1 MSAASEAAAL
11 LGSPLRRTA
20 RLHGGDLSEV
30 LALELVDGREVIAKP
45 GPTARAEA
53 RMLRAI
59 RAAGAPAP
67 EILAEDDGLLVLE
80 LLPDDGTLGEAWASL
95 GAVLARLHA
104 ARGAGYG
111 WPEDH
116 RFGSVAIPNRALD
129 SWPEFWAER
138 RLLPALPH
146 LPAPLAR
153 RVERLA
159 GRLGDLLPRAPAPA
173 LLHGDLWSGNVLV
186 SGGAVSGLI
195 DPACYHGD
203 GEVDLAMLALFSAQG
218 PEFRAAYGP
227 EEPGFAARQPVY
239 QLWPALVHLRL
250 FGAGYAGMVDRL
262 LRAAGC

>member
-1 MSAASEAAAL
+1 MSAASEAASL
-11 LGSPLRRTA
+11 LGATLRRST

-30 LALELVDGREVIAKP
+30 LALELGDGRAVIAKP
-45 GPTARAEA
+45 GPAARAEA

-59 RAAGAPAP
+59 RAAGVPAP
-67 EILAEDDGLLVLE
+67 EILAEGDGLLVLE
-80 LLPDDGTLGEAWASL
+80 LLPDDGTLGAAWASL
-95 GAVLARLHA
+95 GAALATLHA
-104 ARGAGYG
+104 ARGPRYG

-116 RFGSVAIPNRALD
+116 RFGSVAIPNGALE

-138 RLLPALPH
+138 RLRPALPH
-146 LPAPLAR
+146 LPGALAR

-159 GRLGDLLPRAPAPA
+159 GRLGDLLPQAPAPA

-186 SGGAVSGLI
+186 SGGKVSGLI

-203 GEVDLAMLALFSAQG
+203 GEVDLAMLSLFSTPG